1 MKNEE
6 NNKISTIVVIV
17 IIMIAFLCVGFFIG
31 RKTSPLCADSNHT
44 DLERKISSIKDENK
58 ELSDYINGNKVEEKP
73 KENSEVEVKE
83 TKEKVSSYNGYPG
96 GYFKLENGLFESS
109 FKQSEYL
116 DTGIT
121 MTDMFP
127 GANIVAYEVT
137 QDNKGLI
144 CIRYDGDMG
153 NYEIYAECNPDEERY
168 FINAAR
174 YRDAYSDKPDE
185 VRNILSMITDV
196 SRT

>member
-1 MKNEE
+1 M
-6 NNKISTIVVIV
+6 
-17 IIMIAFLCVGFFIG
+17 
-31 RKTSPLCADSNHT
+31 
-44 DLERKISSIKDENK
+44 
-58 ELSDYINGNKVEEKP
+58 
-73 KENSEVEVKE
+73 
-83 TKEKVSSYNGYPG
+83 
-96 GYFKLENGLFESS
+96 
-109 FKQSEYL
+109 
-116 DTGIT
+116 
-121 MTDMFP
+121 
-127 GANIVAYEVT
+127 AYEVT